1 MFKSAVIIKAP
12 SGKFIFVGRIP
23 EALCNTYYD
32 TLDAAKIAAVDCMME
47 HGETFPVNVEND
59 LK

>member
-1 MFKSAVIIKAP
+1 MFKAAVITKAP
-12 SGKFIFVGRIP
+12 TGKFIFVGRVP
-23 EALCNTYYD
+23 EALCNTRYD

-47 HGETFPVNVEND
+47 HGETFPVNVAND

>member
-1 MFKSAVIIKAP
+1 MFKAAVIIKAP
-12 SGKFIFVGRIP
+12 TGKFVFAGRVP
-23 EALCNTYYD
+23 AALCNTRYD

-47 HGETFPVNVEND
+47 HGETFPANVAND